1 MARTYNQV
9 NYRNIWL
16 ARVTI
21 ILIMIAQ
28 VLFVDIF
35 LEKYPHLN
43 AVEFINIV
51 GRNSRE
57 CWHLAFYRI
66 YVNIGTFGSRQWI
79 RMTNT

>member
-1 MARTYNQV
+1 M
-9 NYRNIWL
+9 

-57 CWHLAFYRI
+57 C
-66 YVNIGTFGSRQWI
+66 
-79 RMTNT
+79 